1 MLVSDMDEI
10 ACDALKSWLWS
21 SVALVSSLDV
31 RMISYDS
38 PTMGRDRRNLLL
50 QESVDVFEIVQ
61 AIVYEELEFGDDAEL
76 MAHAFAEFKSN
87 GWDITVDVC
96 HNLFAALRGED
107 AEIGAADAHVGTD
120 VRFAHADEHAVH
132 GFRLKEEY
140 FAQLLL

>member
-10 ACDALKSWLWS
+10 ACDALKSRLWS

-31 RMISYDS
+31 RMISYDC
-38 PTMGRDRRNLLL
+38 PTLSRDRHNLLL

-76 MAHAFAEFKSN
+76 MAHALAEFKSN

-96 HNLFAALRGED
+96 HNLFA
-107 AEIGAADAHVGTD
+107 EIGAADAHVGAD
-120 VRFAHADEHAVH
+120 VALAHRNERACHRF
-132 GFRLKEEY
+132 GL
-140 FAQLLL
+140 

>member
-10 ACDALKSWLWS
+10 ACDALKSRLWS

-31 RMISYDS
+31 RMISYDC
-38 PTMGRDRRNLLL
+38 PTLSRDRHNLLL
-50 QESVDVFEIVQ
+50 QESVYVFEIVQ

-76 MAHAFAEFKSN
+76 MAHALAEFKSN

-107 AEIGAADAHVGTD
+107 AEIGAADAHVGAN
-120 VRFAHADEHAVH
+120 VALAHRNERACHRF
-132 GFRLKEEY
+132 GL
-140 FAQLLL
+140 

>member
-1 MLVSDMDEI
+1 MEQR
-10 ACDALKSWLWS
+10 
-21 SVALVSSLDV
+21 ALVSSLDV
-31 RMISYDS
+31 WMISYGC
-38 PTMGRDRRNLLL
+38 PTMGSERRNLLL

-107 AEIGAADAHVGTD
+107 AEIGAADAHVGAD
-120 VRFAHADEHAVH
+120 VALAHRNERACHRF
-132 GFRLKEEY
+132 GL
-140 FAQLLL
+140 